1 MIRIMLL
8 KIMLIQFAALKKENQ
23 LNIKLA
29 IAEIKEKLNS
39 NLSQE
44 QLKHNKQIEDYQNKN
59 KYK

>member
-1 MIRIMLL
+1 LIRIMLL

>member
-1 MIRIMLL
+1 MLL